1 MGGMT
6 YRLCEVGS
14 PRLDPRVLE
23 RHLPRLCAVGN
34 EVVQTEEGLY
44 AQAEMAA
51 PAPSVVMHAST
62 RIADSPTEVSVESAT
77 APRACRKAGVILYHT
92 CGDACR
98 RLPRRTMAGET
109 AVAPWRTI
117 VASSLDWHEAHATFD
132 DAVAGLKPELRGRRS
147 EHFPHSAWELLEHI
161 RRAQSDLLAFMRD
174 AGYSA
179 PKWPDDYW
187 PSEPAPI
194 DARAWDESITAVRR
208 DRAEIK
214 GIATDSTLDLA
225 DKIPWGDGQTY
236 LRTILLAADHS
247 AYHVGQLIAV
257 RRMLD
262 AWPAA

>member
-1 MGGMT
+1 MT
-6 YRLCEVGS
+6 MADE
-14 PRLDPRVLE
+14 
-23 RHLPRLCAVGN
+23 
-34 EVVQTEEGLY
+34 
-44 AQAEMAA
+44 AA
-51 PAPSVVMHAST
+51 P
-62 RIADSPTEVSVESAT
+62 
-77 APRACRKAGVILYHT
+77 
-92 CGDACR
+92 
-98 RLPRRTMAGET
+98 
-109 AVAPWRTI
+109 APWRTI

-132 DAVAGLKPELRGRRS
+132 DAVAGLEPELRGHRP

-187 PSEPAPI
+187 PSEPAPT
-194 DARAWDESITAVRR
+194 DARAWDESIAAVRR

-214 GIATDSTLDLA
+214 TIATDSTLDLM
-225 DKIPWGDGQTY
+225 DKIPWGAGQTY

-257 RRMLD
+257 RRMLG